1 MTDILLDRPVDTQTL
16 EEALIEL
23 RQLNRPEPR
32 QPATLTMLAA
42 ATFAAAAALTFAAT
56 VILARPSVTVPISV
70 ERGVR

>member
-32 QPATLTMLAA
+32 PVTPWTMLAA

-70 ERGVR
+70 ERGVQ

>member
-1 MTDILLDRPVDTQTL
+1 MSEILLDRSVDTQTL
-16 EEALIEL
+16 EEALAEL
-23 RQLNRPEPR
+23 RQLN
-32 QPATLTMLAA
+32 QPPPKTITPWTMLAA